1 MKLRPFL
8 AIATLGVTTLTGAS
22 IATAGAHAPSPDPD
36 RILERNVSGGAAV
49 RALGDDLDL
58 VAERYD
64 KTPAALAKLLRTD
77 SSLWV
82 DPTGM
87 LHVKEPLPTQPVENA
102 TTPQPGPFPNQ
113 STFTL
118 HSRVGAAKTIFL
130 DFDGGPV
137 AGTAWNNFYT
147 IPTTSQPAFDLD
159 GNPATWSQAEHD
171 TIQSIYQRVAED
183 FRPFDVDVTT
193 QDPGAAALDR
203 TSATDTQFGTQV
215 LITPSTDAATR
226 ICGNSCGGVAF
237 VDVFDL
243 VGSSDYHP
251 AWVFPQLLSNVDKY
265 IAEAASHEAG
275 HNLGLFHDGTSSVG
289 YYTGHHNWAP
299 IMGVG
304 YYEPLVQWS
313 SGEYGD
319 ANNTQDDIAVMQSN
333 GLPLRTD
340 DHGSSFAA
348 ATALG
353 TARKAAGVV
362 EQRTDVDVLSF
373 RRTCRGRTTIT
384 VTPFEN
390 SPNLDVRVR
399 LHSAGQ
405 VPLTVSNPLSG
416 EASFDLATGL
426 GAKITRTLAAGTYY
440 LSVDGVGTLGPAA
453 GYSDYGSLGRYSMRI
468 SRCP

>member
-1 MKLRPFL
+1 MLVRPFL
-8 AIATLGVTTLTGAS
+8 AIATLGVTALTGAS
-22 IATAGAHAPSPDPD
+22 VAAAGVHAPSADPD

-49 RALGDDLDL
+49 RALGDDLDV

-64 KTPAALAKLLRTD
+64 KTPAALASLLRSDT
-77 SSLWV
+77 SLWV

-87 LHVKEPLPTQPVENA
+87 LHVKEPLPTQPVESTA
-102 TTPQPGPFPNQ
+102 TPEPGPFPNAN
-113 STFTL
+113 TFNL
-118 HSRVGAAKTIFL
+118 HSRLGAAKTIFL

-137 AGTAWNNFYT
+137 SGTAWNDFYT
-147 IPTTSQPAFDLD
+147 IPTSSQPAFDLD

-171 TIQSIYQRVAED
+171 TIQSVYQRVAED

-203 TSATDTQFGTQV
+203 SGAVDTQFGTRV

-226 ICGNSCGGVAF
+226 ICSNSCGGVAF

-243 VGSSDYHP
+243 VGSSYYHP
-251 AWVFPQLLSNVDKY
+251 AWVFPQLLSDVDKY

-319 ANNTQDDIAVMQSN
+319 ANNTQDDIAVMQGN
-333 GLPLRTD
+333 GLPLRAD
-340 DHGSSFAA
+340 DHGSSFGA
-348 ATALG
+348 ATAMG
-353 TARKAAGVV
+353 TARKAAGVI
-362 EQRTDVDVLSF
+362 ETRSDVDVLSF
-373 RRTCRGRTTIT
+373 RRTCRGRTTIK
-384 VTPFEN
+384 VKPFEN
-390 SPNLDVRVR
+390 SPNLDIRLR
-399 LHSAGQ
+399 LHTAGQ
-405 VPLTVSNPLSG
+405 VPLTSSNPPSG
-416 EASFDLATGL
+416 EASFDVATGL
-426 GAKITRTLAAGTYY
+426 NATVSRRLAARTYY
-440 LSVDGVGTLGPAA
+440 LTVDGVGRLGPAA
-453 GYSDYGSLGRYSMRI
+453 GYSDYGSLGKYSVRI
-468 SRCP
+468 SRCR